1 MPPTLHALSDGKVA
15 ETRKFEIHC
24 AATATATACERIV
37 LGKISE
43 DGTVEGV
50 SYGTPIGWN
59 PDFYNE
65 IVCCPITYGQ
75 AMTILLLQEIRL
87 L

>member
-1 MPPTLHALSDGKVA
+1 MNYQVTGNEYLSLPTIR
-15 ETRKFEIHC
+15 ET
-24 AATATATACERIV
+24 
-37 LGKISE
+37 